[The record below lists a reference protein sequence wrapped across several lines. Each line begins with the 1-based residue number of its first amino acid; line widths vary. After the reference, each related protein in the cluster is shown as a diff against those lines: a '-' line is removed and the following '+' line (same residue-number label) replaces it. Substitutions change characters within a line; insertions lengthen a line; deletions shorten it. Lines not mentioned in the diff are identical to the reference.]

1 MASRVAAV
9 LAVVTVLVSACSIGS
24 APAAHNASSPSAAS
38 GSLGWTDCGNG
49 FQCATVQVPLDYA
62 HPDAGSIGIAINRK
76 PATDRNKRIGSL
88 LINPGGPGGSGIDF
102 AVGEASSLKN
112 LNRYFDLVG
121 FDPRGVGRS
130 APVRCL
136 DGPHEDA
143 YNALDSVLDDPQE
156 KEAAIQATKDFV
168 AACEQRSARVLP
180 FVDTISAAND
190 IEAIR
195 KALGVAKLDY
205 LGFSY
210 GTFLGETYAHLFPTN
225 IRAMSLDAVL
235 APNVSPNDLALAQ
248 VAVVEKNL
256 QAFLADCASR
266 PSGPQAC
273 AFAKSGDP
281 ATKLAA
287 LMNGLD
293 ANPMPVGSRQLTR
306 GLALTGVLFGL
317 YYPVFWHSLD
327 IALTLTDQGNG
338 TILLL
343 LADEFLGRN
352 ANGTYS
358 NEFDA
363 NPAVNCLDRA
373 VPTDVAA
380 YDALGPAFAKA
391 SPTFGPSYQYTNLTC
406 AFWPVKATG
415 HVGPLTAD
423 GAPPILL
430 VGGTNDPATPYQW
443 AQAVNQQLAGSV
455 LLTYRGNGHG
465 SYDSSQCIHAAEDAY
480 LISLTLPAV
489 GAICT

>member
-1 MASRVAAV
+1 
-9 LAVVTVLVSACSIGS
+9 L
-24 APAAHNASSPSAAS
+24 
-38 GSLGWTDCGNG
+38 
-49 FQCATVQVPLDYA
+49 VPLDYS
-62 HPDAGSIGIAINRK
+62 HPQAGNIGIAINRK
-76 PATDRNKRIGSL
+76 PATNQSLRIGSL

-102 AVGEASSLKN
+102 VVGEAPSLTN

-143 YNALDSVLDDPQE
+143 YNALDSILDDPQE
-156 KEAAIQATKDFV
+156 KQAAIQATKDFV

-180 FVDTISAAND
+180 FVDTVSAAKD
-190 IEAIR
+190 LEAIR
-195 KALGVAKLDY
+195 LALGDARLDY

-210 GTFLGETYAHLFPTN
+210 GTFLGQTYAHLFPTR

-235 APNVSPNDLALAQ
+235 APDVSPNDLALAQ
-248 VAVVEKNL
+248 VAGVEKNL
-256 QAFLADCASR
+256 QAFLADCTSK

-273 AFAKSGDP
+273 AYAKAGDP
-281 ATKLAA
+281 AAKLTA
-287 LMNGLD
+287 LMKRLD
-293 ANPMPVGSRQLTR
+293 GNPMPVGSRQLTR
-306 GLALTGVLFGL
+306 ALALTGVLFGL
-317 YYPVFWHSLD
+317 YYPVLWHSLD
-327 IALTLTDQGNG
+327 VALTLTDQGNG
-338 TILLL
+338 AILLL
-343 LADEFLGRN
+343 MADEFLGRN
-352 ANGTYS
+352 ADGTYS

-363 NPAVNCLDRA
+363 NPAVNCLDRP
-373 VPTDVAA
+373 VPTDIAT

-391 SPTFGPSYQYTNLTC
+391 SPMFGPAYQYTNLTC

-430 VGGTNDPATPYQW
+430 VGGTNDPATPYPW

-455 LLTYRGNGHG
+455 LLTYHGNGHG

-489 GAICT
+489 GAVCT

>member
-1 MASRVAAV
+1 
-9 LAVVTVLVSACSIGS
+9 
-24 APAAHNASSPSAAS
+24 
-38 GSLGWTDCGNG
+38 
-49 FQCATVQVPLDYA
+49 
-62 HPDAGSIGIAINRK
+62 
-76 PATDRNKRIGSL
+76 
-88 LINPGGPGGSGIDF
+88 
-102 AVGEASSLKN
+102 
-112 LNRYFDLVG
+112 
-121 FDPRGVGRS
+121 
-130 APVRCL
+130 
-136 DGPHEDA
+136 
-143 YNALDSVLDDPQE
+143 
-156 KEAAIQATKDFV
+156 
-168 AACEQRSARVLP
+168 
-180 FVDTISAAND
+180 
-190 IEAIR
+190 
-195 KALGVAKLDY
+195 
-205 LGFSY
+205 
-210 GTFLGETYAHLFPTN
+210 
-225 IRAMSLDAVL
+225 MSLDAVL

-248 VAVVEKNL
+248 VAGVEKNL
-256 QAFLADCASR
+256 QAFLADCTSR

-273 AFAKSGDP
+273 AYARSGDP
-281 ATKLAA
+281 AAKLAA
-287 LMNGLD
+287 LLNRLD
-293 ANPMPVGSRQLTR
+293 SDPMPVGKRQLTR
-306 GLALTGVLFGL
+306 ALALTGVLFGL

-343 LADEFLGRN
+343 LADEFLRHN
-352 ANGTYS
+352 ADGTYS

-363 NPAVNCLDRA
+363 NPAVNCLDRP

-406 AFWPVKATG
+406 AFWPVKPTG
-415 HVGPLTAD
+415 HIGPLTAD

-489 GAICT
+489 GAVCT

>member
-1 MASRVAAV
+1 LVTYRVATV
-9 LAVVTVLVSACSIGS
+9 LVIVTVLVPACSNS
-24 APAAHNASSPSAAS
+24 AAPVAHSSPST
-38 GSLGWTDCGNG
+38 SLKWSDCGNG
-49 FQCATVQVPLDYA
+49 FQCSTVLVPLDYS
-62 HPDAGSIGIAINRK
+62 HPDAGNIGIAINRK
-76 PATDRNKRIGSL
+76 PATNQSQRIGSL

-102 AVGEASSLKN
+102 VVGEAPSLTN

-136 DGPHEDA
+136 DGPREDA
-143 YNALDSVLDDPQE
+143 FNALDSVLDDPHE
-156 KEAAIQATKDFV
+156 KQAAIQATKDFV

-180 FVDTISAAND
+180 FVDTVSAAKD
-190 IEAIR
+190 LEAIR
-195 KALGVAKLDY
+195 LALGDARLDY

-210 GTFLGETYAHLFPTN
+210 GTFLGQTYAHLFPTH

-235 APNVSPNDLALAQ
+235 APDVSPNDLALAQ
-248 VAVVEKNL
+248 VAGVEKNL
-256 QAFLADCASR
+256 QAFLADCTSR

-273 AFAKSGDP
+273 AYAKSGNP
-281 ATKLAA
+281 AAKLTA
-287 LMNGLD
+287 LMNRLD
-293 ANPMPVGSRQLTR
+293 SNPMPVGSRQLTR
-306 GLALTGVLFGL
+306 ALALTGVLFGL
-317 YYPVFWHSLD
+317 YYPVLWHSLD

-338 TILLL
+338 TVLLL
-343 LADEFLGRN
+343 MADEFLGRN
-352 ANGTYS
+352 ADGTYS

-363 NPAVNCLDRA
+363 NPAVNCLDRP
-373 VPTDVAA
+373 VPTDVPT

-391 SPTFGPSYQYTNLTC
+391 SPMFGPAYQYTNLAC
-406 AFWPVKATG
+406 AFWPVKPTG
-415 HVGPLTAD
+415 HIGPLTAD

-430 VGGTNDPATPYQW
+430 VGGTNDPATPYPW

-455 LLTYRGNGHG
+455 LLTYHGNGHG

-489 GAICT
+489 GAVCT